1 MFPNYL
7 GIGVYRSGTTWLH
20 ELLATH
26 PDAYVPTKRKEL
38 YWFSN
43 NWDKGRAWYED
54 FFPETETAGKVAV
67 GEVTPGYFYSPDA
80 ARRIRD
86 EPSIRRLILIIRDP
100 ANRAFSNYTRRIKL
114 DNYQGDF
121 RQFLKDYPDG
131 GLSLSR
137 YADNL
142 ELYRSLFN
150 EEELLILIYEQLFK
164 DIPAARERVAAHLGL
179 DPARFPETAG
189 LARVNAVVVPKH
201 AGLYKILSKT
211 GRMLRKADLDW
222 LPNLI
227 GRKLGMKRML
237 GKRAAPMPKLT
248 AEDRAWFIEQVA
260 DDIDRVEA
268 QLGVDLSA
276 WRT

>member
-1 MFPNYL
+1 MFPNSL
-7 GIGVYRSGTTWLH
+7 GIGVFRSGTTWLH

-43 NWDKGRAWYED
+43 NWEKGREWYEG
-54 FFPETETAGKVAV
+54 FFPEAETAGKVAV
-67 GEVTPGYFYSPDA
+67 GEVTPGYFYSPEA

-86 EPSIRRLILIIRDP
+86 EPNIRRLILILRDP

-114 DNYQGDF
+114 DNYRGDF
-121 RQFLKDYPDG
+121 RQFLQDYPDG
-131 GLSLSR
+131 GMKLSH
-137 YADNL
+137 YAENL
-142 ELYRSLFN
+142 ALYRSLFC
-150 EEELLILIYEQLFK
+150 EEELLVLIYEQVFA
-164 DIPAARERVAAHLGL
+164 DIPVARERVAAHLGL
-179 DPARFPETAG
+179 DPSRFPEGAG
-189 LARVNAVVVPKH
+189 LARVNAVVVPKY
-201 AGLYKILSKT
+201 AGLYKMLSRT
-211 GRMLRKADLDW
+211 GRTLRKADLDW

-237 GKRAAPMPKLT
+237 GKRSAPMPKLG

-268 QLGVDLSA
+268 QLGIDLSA